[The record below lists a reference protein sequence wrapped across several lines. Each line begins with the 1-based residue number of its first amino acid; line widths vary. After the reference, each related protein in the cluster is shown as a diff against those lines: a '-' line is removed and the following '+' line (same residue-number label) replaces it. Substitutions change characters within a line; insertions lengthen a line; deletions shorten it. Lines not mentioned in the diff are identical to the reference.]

1 MATLLRNSLLAQSTD
16 ISNPTPT
23 DLSNYIPPPLP
34 NVPLS
39 NPPAINDDTTSTT
52 QSPATKQPTSAGD
65 FNELYKKL
73 QDDANREIIGNDP
86 FLQKNAIDKVNEFL
100 SRYPKT
106 QLSPDYSEDAVKNWT
121 ELPVK
126 TLYVN
131 TIRTLI
137 DIINDIGDIISNN
150 EVDGSVTTRR
160 KLVDAFFRKDRRLYV
175 GLLFIFF
182 SFVLYFIDSAA

>member
-23 DLSNYIPPPLP
+23 DLSKYIPPPLT
-34 NVPLS
+34 NIPLS
-39 NPPAINDDTTSTT
+39 NPPAINDDTIK
-52 QSPATKQPTSAGD
+52 QSQAKKQPTSAGD